1 MALTRHALLQAGA
14 RVPLGVSCVCQPETE
29 ALRGL
34 RTPTVS
40 VLIRLPGEMRRGG
53 WSHCQGG
60 QARYPLCHARFS
72 HPTLEGHGSCRAP
85 SLWDPPRTHVSLLV
99 SDTDTDPPF
108 LQCGGCRHRIRHC
121 YRQTKGQVEL
131 HKSILDTN
139 SCKYLFLC
147 FLK

>member
-1 MALTRHALLQAGA
+1 MWRSPDMRSFRQEHVCPWVCHACASQKQ
-14 RVPLGVSCVCQPETE
+14 RPCE
-29 ALRGL
+29 GL
-34 RTPTVS
+34 EHQLS

-60 QARYPLCHARFS
+60 QARYPLCRARFS

-108 LQCGGCRHRIRHC
+108 LQCGGCRHWIRHC